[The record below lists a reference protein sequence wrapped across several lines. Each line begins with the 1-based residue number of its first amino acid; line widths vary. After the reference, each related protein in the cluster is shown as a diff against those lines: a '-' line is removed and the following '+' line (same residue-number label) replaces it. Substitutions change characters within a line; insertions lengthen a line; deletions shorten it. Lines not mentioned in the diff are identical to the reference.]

1 MLPRLIPTFLAWH
14 MWHRVRVQRAI
25 STKQTIITMDIT
37 TITSVIFPAVEAAT
51 KAAARRK
58 LMLMSSY
65 RSGRVGGF
73 QGGSV
78 CRFTLLAGITVL
90 PAGEE
95 EECDEKKLR

>member
-14 MWHRVRVQRAI
+14 MWHRVRVQRVI

-58 LMLMSSY
+58 LMLMSTY
-65 RSGRVGGF
+65 RSRRVGGF
-73 QGGSV
+73 QRGQCLSFHPLSRDHCFARGRRGGV
-78 CRFTLLAGITVL
+78 
-90 PAGEE
+90 
-95 EECDEKKLR
+95 

>member
-51 KAAARRK
+51 KAARRK

-65 RSGRVGGF
+65 RSRRVGGF
-73 QGGSV
+73 QEGSV

>member
-73 QGGSV
+73 QGGGA

-95 EECDEKKLR
+95 KECDEKKLR

>member
-1 MLPRLIPTFLAWH
+1 MLLRLIPTFLAWH

-37 TITSVIFPAVEAAT
+37 TITSVIFLAVEAAT

-65 RSGRVGGF
+65 RSRRVGGF
-73 QGGSV
+73 QWGGA

-95 EECDEKKLR
+95 KECDEKKLR